1 MGRGRRRGDVSRSR
15 IASVA
20 VVTLGQSFSTFL
32 NVRSGQPVVRHGP
45 YQWVRYPSYTGLWLI
60 GLGVGHWLSLIA
72 CAMIPLAGLIPR
84 IRLEEAQ
91 LKQVLGDEYI
101 AYQHGTHR
109 LVPGIR

>member
-1 MGRGRRRGDVSRSR
+1 MATR
-15 IASVA
+15 I
-20 VVTLGQSFSTFL
+20 GFST
-32 NVRSGQPVVRHGP
+32 GVRH
-45 YQWVRYPSYTGLWLI
+45 PSYTGLWLI
-60 GLGVGHWLSLIA
+60 VLGFGLGVGHWLSLIA